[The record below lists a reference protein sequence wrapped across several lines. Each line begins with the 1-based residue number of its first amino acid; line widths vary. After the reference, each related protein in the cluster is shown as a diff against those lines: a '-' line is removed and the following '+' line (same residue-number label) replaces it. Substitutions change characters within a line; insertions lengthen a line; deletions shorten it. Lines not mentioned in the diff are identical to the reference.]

1 MRREIGRRCFAG
13 WKDVNSTGQ
22 TGIRVVIRI
31 NDDPQKIETIMV
43 QASLKIENAPVTL
56 RELALAKIRQAII
69 SGYFQAGDRLVE
81 RSLCEELGVSRS
93 VVREVIR
100 YLEAEGLIETLGKK
114 GPIVAIL
121 TWDIAEQ
128 IYTIRLLLEQDAAHD
143 CALNAGPEDKKKL
156 HEKLIA
162 INQAS
167 AGQDDIQRVEAS
179 QAFYET
185 IFQVAHHAIAWEIV
199 QRLNSRISRL
209 RALTLKTPERQ
220 LAGFERMTRIY
231 HAIEQNNPAQARQEV
246 IEHLTEAAALAKRI
260 LQQES

>member
-1 MRREIGRRCFAG
+1 
-13 WKDVNSTGQ
+13 
-22 TGIRVVIRI
+22 
-31 NDDPQKIETIMV
+31 MV

-121 TWDIAEQ
+121 TWEIAEQ

-143 CALNAGPEDKKKL
+143 CALKAGPEDKRNCMK
-156 HEKLIA
+156 
-162 INQAS
+162 INY
-167 AGQDDIQRVEAS
+167 D
-179 QAFYET
+179 
-185 IFQVAHHAIAWEIV
+185 
-199 QRLNSRISRL
+199 
-209 RALTLKTPERQ
+209 
-220 LAGFERMTRIY
+220 
-231 HAIEQNNPAQARQEV
+231 
-246 IEHLTEAAALAKRI
+246 
-260 LQQES
+260 